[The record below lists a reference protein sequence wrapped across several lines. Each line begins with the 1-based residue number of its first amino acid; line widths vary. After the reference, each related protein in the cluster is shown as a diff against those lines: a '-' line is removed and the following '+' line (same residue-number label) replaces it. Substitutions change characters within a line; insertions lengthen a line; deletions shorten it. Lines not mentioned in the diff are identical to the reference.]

1 MIYSTIAISVLA
13 ALSAM
18 THSTVNSFVIVQ
30 ANSVRTNFASLRES
44 VQPGTEQQQLVD
56 TIEEDEPIP
65 ATVQNKGLKRIPTQV
80 VVGAFADDDN
90 DQNGAGAKASAA
102 AAALDA
108 LLITTNVAIITNSKD
123 GEITID
129 ELGGNHSP
137 QEGAFVGELAGGAFG
152 SLIGGLSMM
161 FLGPVGIASGMTT
174 GSIAGSIMGSQI
186 GEAAAI
192 HIDGMSKDKLDEL
205 SSVLTPGSSAFVAV
219 LDEIMVNK
227 EDLTTMEA
235 VISTRDELLRKMES
249 EIAESLAKKEDVGFL
264 VAADNEG
271 GIHMTKVE
279 GEKASEPE
287 KLLLMPASPA
297 IEAAID
303 QNPEEAKI
311 DVELAKE

>member
-1 MIYSTIAISVLA
+1 MMYSTIAITVLA
-13 ALSAM
+13 ALSVM
-18 THSTVNSFVIVQ
+18 TQSTVDSFVIAQ
-30 ANSVRTNFASLRES
+30 ATPVRTNFASLRES
-44 VQPGTEQQQLVD
+44 AEPATEQQSVD
-56 TIEEDEPIP
+56 ASEEDGPVP

-80 VVGAFADDDN
+80 VVGAFAEDDN

-102 AAALDA
+102 AAVLDA

-123 GEITID
+123 GEITIN
-129 ELGGNHSP
+129 ELGGNHTP
-137 QEGAFVGELAGGAFG
+137 QEGAFVGELAGGALG
-152 SLIGGLSMM
+152 SLIGGVSMM

-227 EDLTTMEA
+227 EDLMTMEA
-235 VISTRDELLRKMES
+235 VISTRDELLQKMEV
-249 EIAESLAKKEDVGFL
+249 EIAESLAKNEDVGFL

-279 GEKASEPE
+279 GEQASEPE
-287 KLLLMPASPA
+287 KLLLRPAVAA
-297 IEAAID
+297 IEPANDQDTEDAAID
-303 QNPEEAKI
+303 MEVVEA
-311 DVELAKE
+311 